1 MGILL
6 DVVAHQTP
14 SRAAGPPGT
23 WRLGAPGVAIL
34 VLASVPL
41 GISFAI
47 LEVALPAFATAAGE
61 LSRGALMFVAMAAGG
76 AIGSVTPGAWADRMQ
91 HARVVVAGSFAYR
104 LVALLPIAGSTPA
117 EVALLVV
124 PFGLLDGPWI
134 LGRNVL
140 TEQLARP
147 GTTTEAFA
155 WLVTALLL
163 GASLGNVVGG
173 VLVAQTSW
181 RAAVA
186 AGALVTTLTTIVT
199 VSSRSSLKPSAA
211 ATPSM

>member
-1 MGILL
+1 
-6 DVVAHQTP
+6 
-14 SRAAGPPGT
+14 
-23 WRLGAPGVAIL
+23 
-34 VLASVPL
+34 
-41 GISFAI
+41 
-47 LEVALPAFATAAGE
+47 
-61 LSRGALMFVAMAAGG
+61 
-76 AIGSVTPGAWADRMQ
+76 MQ
-91 HARVVVAGSFAYR
+91 HARVVVAGSFAYP
-104 LVALLPIAGSTPA
+104 LVALLPTAGSTPA

-124 PFGLLDGPWI
+124 PFGLLNGPWI

-140 TEQLARP
+140 TGQLARP

-186 AGALVTTLTTIVT
+186 AGALVTTLTTVVT

-211 ATPSM
+211 ATARCRS